1 MIIVFR
7 VHYLRAGQI
16 WEASLQ
22 DDDVNIFQDWNSTIF
37 ISLFIEILL
46 VMRNKKVILQMFTIL
61 FFVFK
66 SIEVLIQRR
75 TESFV
80 VFISCLSKVRDMET
94 SVNHVMIKCRLK
106 VDLFCLAFY
115 LSQVKAL
122 ELKKQEHLP
131 FKEDHH
137 KENHTEC
144 RTILKRPTRYID
156 PQGWYK
162 Q

>member
-7 VHYLRAGQI
+7 VHYLCAGQI

-61 FFVFK
+61 FFVFNK

-94 SVNHVMIKCRLK
+94 SVNHVMIKCRLN
-106 VDLFCLAFY
+106 VDLSG

-137 KENHTEC
+137 KDKENHTEC